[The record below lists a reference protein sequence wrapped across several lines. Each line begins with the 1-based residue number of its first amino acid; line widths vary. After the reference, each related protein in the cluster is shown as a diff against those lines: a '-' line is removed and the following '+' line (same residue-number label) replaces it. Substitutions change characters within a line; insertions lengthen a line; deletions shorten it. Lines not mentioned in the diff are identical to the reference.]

1 MSITRKEFTNVEKTF
16 EVTSG
21 NPLERN
27 FLGNVKISS
36 FKDAFK
42 SFLNYVLFV
51 PYVPTCLRAFV
62 S

>member
-27 FLGNVKISS
+27 SLGNVKINS
-36 FKDAFK
+36 FKDGFR
-42 SFLNYVLFV
+42 SFLNYVPFV
-51 PYVPTCLRAFV
+51 AYVPTCLRAFV
-62 S
+62 P